1 MFVNLGGYLDVSK
14 KKKTTYRR
22 RASAPSIL
30 KTRILCLTTIHIYQS
45 NNFLLRK
52 KKYMCST
59 KEQKLTLNP
68 LLKRHFYLL
77 PLNKQQFHLEENE
90 SFFGER
96 EEREN
101 KIWRVRLQQQRKW
114 WWRIF
119 RLQWWQWDW
128 RVSQN
133 IWWVSVRRNSM
144 FSNVSEE
151 KRLFFLSRRN
161 GTWHI
166 RFLEVWLLVHLHFWV
181 WKEELQ
187 MQ

>member
-90 SFFGER
+90 SFFWRER
-96 EEREN
+96 GKREQDMACPFTAA
-101 KIWRVRLQQQRKW
+101 KKVVVEDLPTAVVAVGLEGFAKHM
-114 WWRIF
+114 
-119 RLQWWQWDW
+119 
-128 RVSQN
+128 VS
-133 IWWVSVRRNSM
+133 
-144 FSNVSEE
+144 FSPS
-151 KRLFFLSRRN
+151 
-161 GTWHI
+161 
-166 RFLEVWLLVHLHFWV
+166 
-181 WKEELQ
+181 
-187 MQ
+187 